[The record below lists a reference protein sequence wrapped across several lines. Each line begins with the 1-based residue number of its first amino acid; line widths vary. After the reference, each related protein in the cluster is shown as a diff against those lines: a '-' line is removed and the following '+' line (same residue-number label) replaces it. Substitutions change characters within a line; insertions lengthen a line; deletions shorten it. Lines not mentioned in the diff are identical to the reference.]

1 MDKIDN
7 GGSAFPIDSYMLN
20 PNATEKEIKEAQG
33 MTLRDYFA
41 AAALQGWL
49 ASYPERDT
57 PHPAMNECE
66 NDVARLSYKMAD
78 AMLAARKEVIHERKP

>member
-1 MDKIDN
+1 
-7 GGSAFPIDSYMLN
+7 
-20 PNATEKEIKEAQG
+20 

-57 PHPAMNECE
+57 PHPAMNEQICLSC
-66 NDVARLSYKMAD
+66 NLSQVAISPNRD
-78 AMLAARKEVIHERKP
+78 TPKECGHCGEFNCLWVANQEE

>member
-41 AAALQGWL
+41 AAALQGEVGGEDFGGEISL
-49 ASYPERDT
+49 FRSA
-57 PHPAMNECE
+57 E
-66 NDVARLSYKMAD
+66 NAQLMARRAYRLAD
-78 AMLAARKEVIHERKP
+78 AMLAARREAQP